1 MLEIWSWKWK
11 TQSFQRLIF
20 SGQVRIPMDKEL
32 EAPARMPRMRLI
44 LRGEETDLWT
54 RKQRRRRRSPV
65 LALSPVSPLLLSG
78 RHVTSTYVTLEK
90 VHFGRLS
97 VINKP
102 PKLGSSFSA
111 GSQTSDIFCFFWVSP
126 KAIFGSFRI
135 SSNAIFGSVII
146 SSDHSEYRSK
156 HAADQGVRLPPPPLH
171 SGRLL
176 ALRLDCRPF
185 ASTLCRHSLQQCP
198 RKNRGILHKVGKNFE
213 KFVAENISKKFN
225 DV

>member
-11 TQSFQRLIF
+11 TQSFQRLIA
-20 SGQVRIPMDKEL
+20 SGQIRIPMDKEL

-90 VHFGRLS
+90 VYFDRLS

-102 PKLGSSFSA
+102 PKLGSTFSA
-111 GSQTSDIFCFFWVSP
+111 GSDMFCFFWISP
-126 KAIFGSFRI
+126 KAKAIFWLLLNILQSSFWRRLNIVDLSFLGSVSISSCQNILCIFG
-135 SSNAIFGSVII
+135 
-146 SSDHSEYRSK
+146 
-156 HAADQGVRLPPPPLH
+156 PL
-171 SGRLL
+171 
-176 ALRLDCRPF
+176 
-185 ASTLCRHSLQQCP
+185 
-198 RKNRGILHKVGKNFE
+198 
-213 KFVAENISKKFN
+213 
-225 DV
+225 